1 MPTRDSPYRSLRSL
15 LAGLAKTFLGAGLI
29 HLGSAQAQ
37 TAEPH
42 IYTCTDAR
50 GRKLTSD
57 RPIAECYDREQ
68 KLLNPSGTVKGKLP
82 PPLTALERTEL
93 ELKEKAGL
101 EERTRINEEKRR
113 DRALLTRY
121 PNKGVHDKERAE
133 VVNQIGV
140 VRQAAA
146 NRVGELLRQRLE
158 VTLEMEFYVK
168 DPAKAP
174 ASLRRRAEESVQNI
188 AIQNRFIADQDAE
201 LRRVNSRFD
210 DELVRLKQ
218 LWALPSATTPL
229 ATSKVR

>member
-1 MPTRDSPYRSLRSL
+1 MPTRDSLYRSFRRL
-15 LAGLAKTFLGAGLI
+15 LVGLAKVFIRVGLI
-29 HLGSAQAQ
+29 HLGLTQAQ
-37 TAEPH
+37 TTEPH

-82 PPLTALERTEL
+82 PSLTASERTEL

-101 EERTRINEEKRR
+101 EERARINEEKRR

-133 VVNQIGV
+133 VVNQIGA
-140 VRQAAA
+140 VRLAAV

-158 VTLEMEFYVK
+158 VSLEMEFYVK

-174 ASLRRRAEESVQNI
+174 ASLRRSAEESVQNI
-188 AIQNRFIADQDAE
+188 AIQNRFVADQDAE
-201 LRRVNSRFD
+201 LQRVNTRFD
-210 DELVRLKQ
+210 DELIRLKQ
-218 LWALPSATTPL
+218 LWALHATPTPL
-229 ATSKVR
+229 AASKAR